1 MDYFL
6 LFGLIGIGC
15 CIVGV
20 IGFANTTKTLQ
31 EQAERIIEDQERELA
46 VLKTENKRLKRQIE
60 LLNHAARS
68 SHNLVI
74 TNEYNDKVRSD
85 LWKDL

>member
-20 IGFANTTKTLQ
+20 IGFANTTK
-31 EQAERIIEDQERELA
+31 RIIEDQERELA

-60 LLNHAARS
+60 LLNHAARA
-68 SHNLVI
+68 SHNLII

>member
-20 IGFANTTKTLQ
+20 IGFANTTK
-31 EQAERIIEDQERELA
+31 RIIEDQERELA

-60 LLNHAARS
+60 LLNLAARS

>member
-20 IGFANTTKTLQ
+20 IGFANTTK
-31 EQAERIIEDQERELA
+31 RIIEDQERELA

-60 LLNHAARS
+60 LLNYAARA